1 MGISCCRATGTFVTQ
16 KLAAV
21 ALMATL
27 TLGSL
32 NFGLMSQ
39 ASAQTLTDGSKPVLT
54 VGLSSMNELKNDV
67 NYVTGLIGRPE
78 FGGFFG
84 VAAMAYSQGV
94 DQDEPIGVLVS
105 MGSGAPEP
113 IVILPTAN
121 VKQIL
126 SRLEAQ
132 FQEME
137 EEEDGTIAI
146 GVNGMTIY
154 VQQKGKVA
162 VAAQSKDALA
172 LVPKDPKPLYA
183 DLAEK
188 HNLGVR
194 LQIQQIPAP
203 IRDAFLGA
211 MRQGFTQTMQA
222 GGDPGAADTAAA
234 ALDQIEQLIKDSDQ
248 LTFGLGIDAEAGALV
263 IDTSYTAVAGSVTA
277 AMQQGQRPIPSRFS
291 AVIRDDAAAYVHQA
305 VSISPESI
313 EQAQEGV
320 DANLDMIR
328 NALSQPGALPPGLD
342 DEVLGYI
349 EQVAELAMDS
359 IKEGKSD
366 SGFLVLAGE
375 DKLQFVM
382 GLFVSDGG
390 KVEALAKD
398 LATKIPDDPRAPRLT
413 FDLET
418 YNGVT
423 LHKLELD
430 VPEREDEARK
440 LFGETLEA
448 YIGTADKAVYA
459 SFGKGSEALLKEFID
474 SGASDAGEK
483 RPNAQMQVTMMP
495 FLELANSIEADD
507 VISNVITTV
516 GQSAGKGK
524 IRMVM
529 ESIENGSKVSFT
541 VGAGVIQAIGAAIPT
556 PGAGAAPF

>member
-1 MGISCCRATGTFVTQ
+1 MGISCCRATGTFVAQ
-16 KLAAV
+16 KFAAV
-21 ALMATL
+21 AVMATL
-27 TLGSL
+27 ALGSL
-32 NFGLMSQ
+32 NGGLMSQ
-39 ASAQTLTDGSKPVLT
+39 ASAQTLTDGTKPVLT
-54 VGLSSMNELKNDV
+54 VGMSSMNELKNDV
-67 NYVTGLIGRPE
+67 NYVTGLVGRPE
-78 FGGFFG
+78 IGGFFG

-105 MGSGAPEP
+105 MGSGSPQP
-113 IVILPTAN
+113 IVILPTKN

-137 EEEDGTIAI
+137 EEDDGTIAI

-154 VQQKGKVA
+154 VQQKGDVA

-188 HNLGVR
+188 HNMGMR

-211 MRQGFTQTMQA
+211 MRQGFTQAMQA
-222 GGDPGAADTAAA
+222 GGDAGAADSAAA
-234 ALDQIEQLIKDSDQ
+234 TLDQIEQLIKDSDQ
-248 LTFGLGIDAEAGALV
+248 LTFGFGIDAEAGAMV

-291 AVIRDDAAAYVHQA
+291 AVIRDDAAAYFHQA
-305 VSISPESI
+305 GSISPEAI
-313 EQAQEGV
+313 EQTQAGV

-328 NALSQPGALPPGLD
+328 NALGQPGALPPGMG
-342 DEVLGYI
+342 DEVLGYL
-349 EQVAELAMDS
+349 ERVFELVTDS
-359 IKEGKSD
+359 VKEGKFD
-366 SGFLVLAGE
+366 AGVLVLAGE
-375 DKLQFVM
+375 DKLQFVT
-382 GLFVSDGG
+382 GLFVSDGR
-390 KVEALAKD
+390 KVAALAKD
-398 LATKIPDDPRAPRLT
+398 LATKIPDDPKAPRLT
-413 FDLET
+413 FDIET
-418 YNGVT
+418 YKGVT

-474 SGASDAGEK
+474 SGASDSEEK
-483 RPNAQMQVTMMP
+483 RPLGQLQVTMLP
-495 FLELANSIEADD
+495 FLELANSIESDD
-507 VISNVITTV
+507 AIANMISTV

-524 IRMVM
+524 VRVVM
-529 ESIENGSKVSFT
+529 ESIENGSEMHITIGS
-541 VGAGVIQAIGAAIPT
+541 GVIQAIGAAIPT
-556 PGAGAAPF
+556 AEAGVAPF